1 MRGRAEADKTPPRPR
16 GYKTEKEVEDASV
29 LSR

>member
-1 MRGRAEADKTPPRPR
+1 MRGRAEADKTPQRPR
-16 GYKTEKEVEDASV
+16 GYKTEREVEDANV

>member
-1 MRGRAEADKTPPRPR
+1 MRGRAEADKTPQRPR
-16 GYKTEKEVEDASV
+16 GCRTEREVEDTLF